1 MLTEITLDGKYLWSS
16 DSMANDLIIP
26 QSLKVEYNKA
36 GSFSFV
42 MLPTHPEYDNIH
54 RMKSYVRVSIDDY
67 EVFRGRVLDFSCDFY
82 RRKTVTCEGD
92 LAFLLDSIYPAIK
105 TASSVTPDVFFG
117 FLIAE
122 HNRQMERDSGSEF
135 KKLTVGNVSVSTE
148 MDQASPETFENTSPR
163 TTSDV
168 IDDLLISKYGGFL
181 ITRLGPQ
188 SHITG
193 EVFIDYISDRGW
205 PAETGQNGD
214 IAFGVNL
221 LNLEYEPPIEEVFT
235 AVMPVGYNKLT
246 LSETFVIDNT
256 AVQKYGFIAKTVQF
270 EDCTTESKLRSE
282 AQKYLAKYT
291 KAYPDTLTVKAVDLV
306 HLGQATRGIR
316 LGDKVAVSSD
326 PHGIEYDGSNA
337 EKTVRCLAIEYDL
350 TNPSNNTYVLG
361 TYIPPDKKRKAPNVA
376 RSGGSARRASYSGSS
391 FSGLGNTTFSG
402 LQAPAMTEMID
413 KAKSTITSLSDEGG
427 NWISG
432 LADKAYGK
440 LKEVFGGT
448 NGLDTGTLWDF
459 VSGGV
464 NDLKAGIGNTV
475 SNLTS
480 GAGGDMLNN
489 GFEGLKSGLESITG
503 GATLSSKTAENTGLR
518 ETLTET
524 KAELIE
530 KHEQNVEE
538 ITYQA
543 GRITIQSD
551 RLDVVV
557 DDLNVVAQGVIDIQA
572 TKIQVNTTSLEIG
585 NYLGGTLD
593 LTNPVEVTINGRLN
607 AMSINTNWSSTD
619 TLYAKQLVTYGD
631 RIRQR
636 IEENGTIRFEYYAL
650 VDDLPTINSNWRT
663 YLESASVYPK
673 SGNMGFWLNSAMV
686 VCTDGRTRE
695 VWCAYKD

>member
-92 LAFLLDSIYPAIK
+92 LAFLLDSIYPAMK
-105 TASSVTPDVFFG
+105 TTEKVSPREFFG
-117 FLIAE
+117 LLITE
-122 HNRQMERDSGSEF
+122 HNNQMDKDSSGSAF
-135 KKLTVGNVSVSTE
+135 KKFTRGNVDVSDE
-148 MDQASPETFENTSPR
+148 MRDAEEIFDNTSPR
-163 TTSDV
+163 SISDV

-205 PAETGQNGD
+205 LAETGQNGD

-246 LSETFVIDNT
+246 LSEAFVVDNT
-256 AVQKYGFIAKTVQF
+256 AVQKYGFIAKTVPF
-270 EDCTTESKLRSE
+270 EDCKTESKLRSE

-376 RSGGSARRASYSGSS
+376 RSGGSARRVSYSGSN

-427 NWISG
+427 SWISG

-448 NGLDTGTLWDF
+448 NGFDTGTLWDF

-464 NDLKAGIGNTV
+464 NDLKAGIGSTV

-480 GAGGDMLNN
+480 GAGGDILNN

-530 KHEQNVEE
+530 KHEDNAVN
-538 ITYQA
+538 ISTA
-543 GRITIQSD
+543 NGRIT
-551 RLDVVV
+551 
-557 DDLNVVAQGVIDIQA
+557 A
-572 TKIQVNTTSLEIG
+572 
-585 NYLGGTLD
+585 
-593 LTNPVEVTINGRLN
+593 EVTRATEAEGSL
-607 AMSINTNWSSTD
+607 SS
-619 TLYAKQLVTYGD
+619 
-631 RIRQR
+631 RI
-636 IEENGTIRFEYYAL
+636 TI
-650 VDDLPTINSNWRT
+650 DS
-663 YLESASVYPK
+663 SV
-673 SGNMGFWLNSAMV
+673 
-686 VCTDGRTRE
+686 
-695 VWCAYKD
+695 